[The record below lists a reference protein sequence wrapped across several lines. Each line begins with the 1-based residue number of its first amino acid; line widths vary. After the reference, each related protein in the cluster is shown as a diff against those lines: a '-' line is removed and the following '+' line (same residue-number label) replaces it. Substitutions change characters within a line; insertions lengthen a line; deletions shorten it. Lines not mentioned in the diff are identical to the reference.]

1 MLRAHESGCPE
12 RDLHLRAAIATVR
25 PPMKFF
31 VDSATVEDIREL
43 SATGL
48 IDGVTTNPSMVA
60 NSGKPILELIGEI
73 CEAVEG
79 PVSAE
84 VAATSTDEMIREGL
98 ILGAVAP
105 NVAIKLPLTWDGL
118 KACKVLTGTHGLM
131 VNLTLCFSANQ
142 ALMAAKAG
150 ATFVSPF
157 VGRLDDLN
165 IDGMDLI
172 HEIRAIYDNYDALQ
186 TEILCASART
196 PNHVKAVAL
205 AGAEVVTLPP
215 EVFPKLVE
223 HPLTDKG
230 LAAFM
235 ADWEKGGQTIEE
247 REVLVPDDGA

>member
-1 MLRAHESGCPE
+1 
-12 RDLHLRAAIATVR
+12 
-25 PPMKFF
+25 MKFF

>member
-1 MLRAHESGCPE
+1 
-12 RDLHLRAAIATVR
+12 
-25 PPMKFF
+25 MKFF
-31 VDSATVEDIREL
+31 VDSATIEDIREL

-84 VAATSTDEMIREGL
+84 VAATSADKMIREGL

-186 TEILCASART
+186 TEILCASVRT

-235 ADWEKGGQTIEE
+235 ADWEKGGQTIEG

>member
-1 MLRAHESGCPE
+1 MGVDPE
-12 RDLHLRAAIATVR
+12 WGLHRCVLPFTVR
-25 PPMKFF
+25 TLMKLF
-31 VDSATVEDIREL
+31 VDSASIEDIRGL

-60 NSGKPILELIGEI
+60 KSGKPILELVEEI
-73 CEAVEG
+73 CGAVDG

-84 VAATSTDEMIREGL
+84 VAATSKDEMIREGL

-105 NVAIKLPLTWDGL
+105 NVTIKLPLTWEGL
-118 KACKVLTGTHGLM
+118 QACKVLTGTHGLM
-131 VNLTLCFSANQ
+131 VNVTLCFSANQ

-165 IDGMDLI
+165 IDGLELI
-172 HEIRAIYDNYDALQ
+172 REIRAIYDNYEALK
-186 TEILCASART
+186 TEILCASVRT

-205 AGAEVVTLPP
+205 EGADVVTLPP

-223 HPLTDKG
+223 HPLTEKG

-235 ADWEKGGQTIEE
+235 ADWREGGQTIEE
-247 REVLVPDDGA
+247 QEALIP

>member
-1 MLRAHESGCPE
+1 
-12 RDLHLRAAIATVR
+12 
-25 PPMKFF
+25 
-31 VDSATVEDIREL
+31 
-43 SATGL
+43 
-48 IDGVTTNPSMVA
+48 
-60 NSGKPILELIGEI
+60 
-73 CEAVEG
+73 
-79 PVSAE
+79 
-84 VAATSTDEMIREGL
+84 
-98 ILGAVAP
+98 
-105 NVAIKLPLTWDGL
+105 
-118 KACKVLTGTHGLM
+118 M

-186 TEILCASART
+186 TEILCASVRT

>member
-1 MLRAHESGCPE
+1 
-12 RDLHLRAAIATVR
+12 
-25 PPMKFF
+25 MKFF

-172 HEIRAIYDNYDALQ
+172 HEIRAIYDNYGALQ
-186 TEILCASART
+186 TEILCASVRT

>member
-1 MLRAHESGCPE
+1 
-12 RDLHLRAAIATVR
+12 
-25 PPMKFF
+25 MKFF

-60 NSGKPILELIGEI
+60 KSGKPILELIGEI

-186 TEILCASART
+186 TEILCASLRT

-223 HPLTDKG
+223 HLLTDKG